1 MPKSKNVEETVR
13 RFARPAVEA
22 LGYRLWDVEYESRG
36 GYSELTLY
44 IDRPGGGA
52 SGTDDCEKVSHAVDP
67 LMDRYDPIEE
77 AYTFSV
83 SSCGSVRTLRR
94 AEQFAACIGQPVE
107 VRLYK
112 AENGVN
118 SVTGTLAAYE
128 DGAVTLRTPA
138 GERTFAP
145 GEAASV
151 KTIEMN
157 EDEQQ

>member
-13 RFARPAVEA
+13 SFAEPAVTG
-22 LGYRLWDVEYESRG
+22 LGYRLWEVEYESRG

-44 IDRPGGGA
+44 IDRPDGGA
-52 SGTDDCEKVSHAVDP
+52 IGTDDCEKVSHAVDP

-94 AEQFAACIGQPVE
+94 AEQFAAYIGQPVE
-107 VRLYK
+107 VRLYR
-112 AENGVN
+112 AENGVKT
-118 SVTGTLAAYE
+118 VTGTLQGYE
-128 DGAVTLRTPA
+128 AGAVTVQTGS

>member
-13 RFARPAVEA
+13 RFAEPAVKE
-22 LGYRLWDVEYESRG
+22 LGYRLWDVEYESHG

-44 IDRPGGGA
+44 IDRPDGGA
-52 SGTDDCEKVSHAVDP
+52 IGTDDCERVSHAVDP

-94 AEQFAACIGQPVE
+94 PEQFAAYIGQPVE

-112 AENGVN
+112 AENGVKIAA
-118 SVTGTLAAYE
+118 GTLLAY
-128 DGAVTLRTPA
+128 DGGAVTLLTPA
-138 GERTFAP
+138 GDRTFAA
-145 GEAASV
+145 GEAAAV